1 MTADTFDEHPTFS
14 EDYMRAY
21 ILVLFLFYNILSN
34 SLKIGHLYKQQM
46 VNIKAENMISQN
58 IPFSIKQ

>member
-1 MTADTFDEHPTFS
+1 
-14 EDYMRAY
+14 MRAY